1 MRMCDEKER
10 TTFRK
15 QYTLECC
22 VDSVESALAA
32 AEGGAD
38 RLELCA
44 ALVIG
49 GTSPSLAL
57 FEEIRKYSAVPI
69 RVLLRPRFGDFLYSA
84 YELEVIRREIELFRA
99 AGAQGV
105 VIGCL
110 TKDGDLDM
118 AQMEKLMEAAEGM
131 PVTLHRAFDV
141 CARPQQTY
149 LQAKELGVD
158 TILTSGQAE
167 SCLKGL
173 PLLKQLDALAEET
186 GGPRI
191 MAGAG
196 VTPEV
201 IGQFLAR
208 TGITA
213 YHLSAKVTLESAM
226 RYRRE
231 GVPMGLPVMSE
242 YSVYRTDRQIVAK
255 AKKILLQAQENPGHG
270 NPGMG

>member
-1 MRMCDEKER
+1 MVIHM
-10 TTFRK
+10 K

-44 ALVIG
+44 ALIIG
-49 GTSPSLAL
+49 GTSPSPAL
-57 FEEIRKYSAVPI
+57 FEEIRKYSDIPI
-69 RVLLRPRFGDFLYSA
+69 RVLLRPRFGDFLYSS
-84 YELEVIRREIELFRA
+84 YEFEMLKREVEMFKA

-110 TKDGDLDM
+110 TQDGSLDM
-118 AQMEKLMEAAEGM
+118 MQMETLMEAAEGM
-131 PVTLHRAFDV
+131 QVTLHRAFDV
-141 CARPQQTY
+141 CADPHRTY
-149 LQAKELGVD
+149 MQAKELGID

-173 PLLKQLDALAEET
+173 PLLKELDALQQET

-201 IGQFLAR
+201 IRQFIAQ
-208 TGITA
+208 TDITS
-213 YHLSAKVTLESAM
+213 YHLSAKVIIDSGM
-226 RYRRE
+226 HYRKK
-231 GVPMGLPVMSE
+231 GVPMGLPAMDE
-242 YSVYRTDRQIVAK
+242 YSIFRTDKQIVAE
-255 AKKILLQAQENPGHG
+255 AKKILTDNRAFAYDRES
-270 NPGMG
+270 